1 MAIHLQL
8 TFLVTTALAI
18 SALEQKSK
26 TCEVSRIKTQ
36 SNFNL
41 SQFMGEW
48 HVISDKEI
56 FPHQH
61 KLDKVINVFTNI
73 RIYGVLKDSHQVE
86 LTVGKYYYEFEQKM
100 RLLLLK
106 I

>member
-1 MAIHLQL
+1 MAIRLQL
-8 TFLVTTALAI
+8 IFLVFTVLAI
-18 SALEQKSK
+18 SAQEQKPK
-26 TCEVSRIKTQ
+26 TCEVSRFKTQ

-61 KLDKVINVFTNI
+61 KLDKVIKVFTNI

-86 LTVGKYYYEFEQKM
+86 LTVGK
-100 RLLLLK
+100 LSN
-106 I
+106 